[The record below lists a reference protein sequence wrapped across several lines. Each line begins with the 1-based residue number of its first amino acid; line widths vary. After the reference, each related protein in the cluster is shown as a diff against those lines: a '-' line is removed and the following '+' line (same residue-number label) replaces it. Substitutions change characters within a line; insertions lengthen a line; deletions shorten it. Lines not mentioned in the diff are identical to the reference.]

1 VTTGCKTLVIDLGN
15 LAPKINV
22 ARVANSMDVVCT
34 GHWMAFSAST
44 LVQMILR
51 ILAVAAMEENS
62 TSNGRENGL
71 VFAILEPLGLVRWE
85 MLFDSINGLDLI
97 KVRTSNTEYAVVNK
111 ENMKPPIRT
120 METLKSCYKLLGI
133 KQ

>member
-1 VTTGCKTLVIDLGN
+1 
-15 LAPKINV
+15 
-22 ARVANSMDVVCT
+22 
-34 GHWMAFSAST
+34 
-44 LVQMILR
+44 MILR